1 MACPAVRVVKSPD
14 WVFCPRGRSI
24 AACLIRVRHG
34 RLGIRGGMDM
44 RVVWRIFRAIVVR
57 SALALADLAT
67 LRFELAGFR
76 VRLTRC

>member
-1 MACPAVRVVKSPD
+1 M
-14 WVFCPRGRSI
+14 W
-24 AACLIRVRHG
+24 
-34 RLGIRGGMDM
+34 
-44 RVVWRIFRAIVVR
+44 VVWRIFRAMVVR